1 MNFCSNLSDAGVEQM
16 TVKRSLRARLY
27 RKLEMGRD
35 GEGHLS
41 WISRILVVLVI
52 VSLIMLALET
62 EPTVVG
68 RDRAMLRSANLLIVL
83 IFAVE
88 YLSRLWV
95 AGEVP
100 QYRGFVGRLRYMFSF
115 YAIADLLAFLPE
127 LLLMIFAGDMID
139 PHFLT
144 ILKALRLFRLFKLAR
159 YIPAFKVLGEALQRA
174 SSQLFTSLFLA
185 LALVY
190 ISAIILYLIEGKG
203 QPEAFGS
210 IPRAI
215 WWAIATLTTVG
226 YGDVYP
232 ITPLGR
238 MAASIIAVAG
248 IGVVALP
255 AGVFASSFSDII
267 REKSEKK
274 AEERAKKTAMGLED
288 E

>member
-1 MNFCSNLSDAGVEQM
+1 M
-16 TVKRSLRARLY
+16 TVKHSLRHRLY

-35 GEGHLS
+35 GEGRLS
-41 WISRILVVLVI
+41 WISRVLVVLVLA
-52 VSLIMLALET
+52 SLIMLALET
-62 EPTVVG
+62 EPTVMG
-68 RDRAMLRSANLLIVL
+68 QERTALRTANLVIVV
-83 IFAVE
+83 IFALE
-88 YLSRLWV
+88 YLCRLWA

-100 QYRGFVGRLRYMFSF
+100 QYRGFVGRLRYMFGF

-127 LLLMIFAGDMID
+127 LLLMIFAGDRID
-139 PHFLT
+139 PHLLT

-174 SSQLFTSLFLA
+174 SSQLLTSLFLA

-203 QPEAFGS
+203 QPDAFGS

-238 MAASIIAVAG
+238 LAASIIAVAG

-267 REKSEKK
+267 REKSELKAEVKAKK
-274 AEERAKKTAMGLED
+274 AAMGLED